1 MALSALLALWVQLH
15 HLIHLHHLILQA
27 VKPASTRAA
36 MGNDDLP
43 VLFAQLVRII
53 LFNLYGTFVGI
64 EQIRQMRLN
73 FWQVR
78 LLGEPVL
85 RSCLGNEALAGYLGV
100 LLQVVLG
107 IDSVPPLVPVDE
119 PDHVN

>member
-1 MALSALLALWVQLH
+1 MDVDGSDSVGLELLGSLAEDGVGLLGLPVVHAELAVGVANQDELVTDGDASRLAIIVLPLEGELLAY
-15 HLIHLHHLILQA
+15 
-27 VKPASTRAA
+27 
-36 MGNDDLP
+36 
-43 VLFAQLVRII
+43 VR
-53 LFNLYGTFVGI
+53 
-64 EQIRQMRLN
+64 
-73 FWQVR
+73 QVD

-85 RSCLGNEALAGYLGV
+85 RSCLGNEALADYLGV